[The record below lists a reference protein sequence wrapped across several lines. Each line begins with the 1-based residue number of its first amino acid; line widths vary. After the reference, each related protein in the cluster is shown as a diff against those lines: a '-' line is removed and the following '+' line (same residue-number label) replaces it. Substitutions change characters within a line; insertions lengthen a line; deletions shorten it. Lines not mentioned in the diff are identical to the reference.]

1 MIGKMIKNVRLKKGI
16 KLNQLAQMT
25 DIDIGHL
32 SHIEK
37 AERFPSYKAL
47 KQICNA
53 LDVPVAQ
60 FLNYTGKTL
69 NEEQEEYGYVEYI
82 PYGLIPVVDVK
93 KYVEAPKNTDK
104 NVMGVIIKDNSME
117 EKIKKGSTIFIEFY
131 TPVNNKEVGL
141 FSVNGNIVIREF
153 RLKGTKI
160 SLKAYNKEYKD
171 IVIGEEDDFKIIG
184 RMLKA

>member
-1 MIGKMIKNVRLKKGI
+1 MLGKMIKNVRLKRGL
-16 KLNQLAQMT
+16 KLNQLARMT

-69 NEEQEEYGYVEYI
+69 NEEQEEYGYVDYI
-82 PYGLIPVVDVK
+82 PYGLIPVVEVK
-93 KYVEAPKNTDK
+93 KYVESPKNTDK
-104 NVMGVIIKDNSME
+104 NIMGVIVKDNSME
-117 EKIKKGSTIFIEFY
+117 DKIKKGSTIFVEFY
-131 TPVNNKEVGL
+131 TPVNTKDVGM
-141 FSVNGNIVIREF
+141 FSVNGDILIREF
-153 RLKGTKI
+153 RLKGDKI
-160 SLKAYNKEYKD
+160 TLKAYNKEYKD
-171 IVIGEEDDFKIIG
+171 IDIKDEDDFKIIG
-184 RMLKA
+184 RMVK